1 MSDKLKQLE
10 IKKLLTEYDYLIIDE
25 EMKQEIIDEY
35 KPGFMEGLGKET
47 SEEEK
52 EEQQKSQE
60 STEKKELEKLIKD
73 EDLSEDTKKRMKKMF
88 REIMKKTHPDKVK
101 SEELID
107 IYIKSKEAYDTNN
120 LLELS
125 YNASKLNIS
134 IDLSVLEI
142 EILKDLIKQKRE
154 SLETIEKSWLW
165 MWYKAGT
172 ETEKDN
178 VIKLYYLT
186 MNKKK
191 NNNKEIKQN
200 IEGIENLEEILNEIY
215 KTSPYL
221 EYTNKTHFKEEYNDL
236 YGEVTKKS
244 TNGIVRHFKE
254 HFNKDAVFYDLGCGL
269 GKMVLHIGLQYKPKK
284 SCGIELSK
292 ERIKGANDLKEKYC
306 KDNNIISF
314 IKGDFF
320 KNDLGD
326 ATIVYLDNTV
336 MSHEIT
342 KKLIDSLPKGCLFI
356 CRKKPTLIETETLT
370 GEQFKTTYHKTKIH
384 FLIKE

>member
-1 MSDKLKQLE
+1 M
-10 IKKLLTEYDYLIIDE
+10 
-25 EMKQEIIDEY
+25 
-35 KPGFMEGLGKET
+35 
-47 SEEEK
+47 
-52 EEQQKSQE
+52 
-60 STEKKELEKLIKD
+60 
-73 EDLSEDTKKRMKKMF
+73 
-88 REIMKKTHPDKVK
+88 
-101 SEELID
+101 
-107 IYIKSKEAYDTNN
+107 
-120 LLELS
+120 
-125 YNASKLNIS
+125 
-134 IDLSVLEI
+134 
-142 EILKDLIKQKRE
+142 
-154 SLETIEKSWLW
+154 
-165 MWYKAGT
+165 
-172 ETEKDN
+172 
-178 VIKLYYLT
+178 
-186 MNKKK
+186 
-191 NNNKEIKQN
+191 
-200 IEGIENLEEILNEIY
+200 
-215 KTSPYL
+215 
-221 EYTNKTHFKEEYNDL
+221 
-236 YGEVTKKS
+236 
-244 TNGIVRHFKE
+244 
-254 HFNKDAVFYDLGCGL
+254 FYDLGCGL